1 MALVQRSWCYPAQVE
16 LFRAVILKC
25 PLRAQ
30 LFVEAFVRNLGPG
43 NPAIRRGVN
52 RLPLERYVRYIYVD
66 VPENYSQ
73 TDFYNSLG
81 SFLPLLTNLQSLYI
95 VMRRWDVYIWDIQLG
110 KHLPEHAP
118 PSLQRLCIQV
128 SGHINTMIYYLSLQ
142 LRFPQVIQPPGRS
155 RTGQTSIGGGHG
167 LRSGNIFGQSPSS
180 AKTYAGGDR
189 LTQQHPR
196 HARRRKKMY
205 ASGWLTL
212 HWIVLRYG
220 LAPVESSFSSQLR
233 VACAQFHNFYKTELP
248 RHRYCFKR
256 DKTTGIWMLSRST
269 GLTCSTVFEFCED
282 VCVESGCGICQM
294 IEEERD
300 LESLMSRLDGVRNVG
315 WCHRMRARRPWS
327 RLDVGRIYSL
337 AV

>member
-1 MALVQRSWCYPAQVE
+1 VAFPIITPYTILTGIQHPAVNIPLDVVTQIVRWLDSGCDLANVALVQRSWCYPAQVE

-52 RLPLERYVRYIYVD
+52 CLPLERYVRYIYVD

-73 TDFYNSLG
+73 ADFYNSLG

-128 SGHINTMIYYLSLQ
+128 SGHMNTMIYYLSLQ

-167 LRSGNIFGQSPSS
+167 LRSGNTFGQSPSS

-220 LAPVESSFSSQLR
+220 LAPVESSSLR
-233 VACAQFHNFYKTELP
+233 SFEWP
-248 RHRYCFKR
+248 
-256 DKTTGIWMLSRST
+256 MLSSIISIKQSF
-269 GLTCSTVFEFCED
+269 LAIDTVSN
-282 VCVESGCGICQM
+282 VTKRQVSGCYRGQRSSHALPFLDSAKM
-294 IEEERD
+294 SALSRD
-300 LESLMSRLDGVRNVG
+300 AGF
-315 WCHRMRARRPWS
+315 AK
-327 RLDVGRIYSL
+327 
-337 AV
+337 